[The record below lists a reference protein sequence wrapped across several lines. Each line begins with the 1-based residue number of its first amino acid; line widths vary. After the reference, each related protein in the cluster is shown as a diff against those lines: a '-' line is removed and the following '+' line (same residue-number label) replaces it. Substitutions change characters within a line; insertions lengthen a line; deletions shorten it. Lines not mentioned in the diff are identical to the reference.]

1 MREEAKLWLDDAQYD
16 LESAQ
21 IMLKA
26 ERSNYAVWMARQ
38 AVEKAL
44 KAAYLIVLK
53 KAYPK
58 SHNLMELA
66 RELGWAI
73 PKSININLQ
82 FLNPHYTM
90 TRYVDAAIGKPS
102 DIYDND
108 IAEEAILKSKET
120 IDWIN
125 INLKTL

>member
-1 MREEAKLWLDDAQYD
+1 MREEARLWLDDAQYD

-21 IMLKA
+21 IMFGNA
-26 ERSNYAVWMARQ
+26 RNNYAVWLARQ

-66 RELGWAI
+66 RELKWDI
-73 PKSININLQ
+73 PKSISINMQ
-82 FLNPHYTM
+82 FLNPHYTV
-90 TRYVDAAIGKPS
+90 TRYVDAAVGKPS
-102 DIYDND
+102 DIYDSD
-108 IAEEAILKSKET
+108 IAEQAIAKSKET
-120 IDWIN
+120 LSWIN
-125 INLKTL
+125 NNLKTL